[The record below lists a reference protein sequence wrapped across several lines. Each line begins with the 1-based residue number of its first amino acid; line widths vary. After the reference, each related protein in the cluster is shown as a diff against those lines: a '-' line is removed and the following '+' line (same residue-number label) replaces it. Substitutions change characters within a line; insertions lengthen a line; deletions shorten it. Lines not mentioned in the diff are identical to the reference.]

1 MVAQRLKF
9 LVDIS
14 FQDRKDLQL
23 CSKGVTGSKADIG
36 LVYETLNSGVRR
48 WDSAGMLDSDEVGG
62 ALPRVAEGSKLKTP
76 TAHWQTLGRP
86 VPVNYTI
93 PTSSH
98 P

>member
-1 MVAQRLKF
+1 MR
-9 LVDIS
+9 
-14 FQDRKDLQL
+14 
-23 CSKGVTGSKADIG
+23 
-36 LVYETLNSGVRR
+36 TLNSGVRQ

-86 VPVNYTI
+86 GPVNYIT

-98 P
+98 L